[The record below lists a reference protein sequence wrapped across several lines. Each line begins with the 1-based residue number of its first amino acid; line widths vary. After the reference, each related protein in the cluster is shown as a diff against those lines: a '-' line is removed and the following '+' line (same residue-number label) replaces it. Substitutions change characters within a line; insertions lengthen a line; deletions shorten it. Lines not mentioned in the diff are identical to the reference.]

1 MHFFRKN
8 KSRTLKGVFSNQLY
22 FQKSRLTSAK
32 AENFRNL
39 FDSRLLFSIVVL
51 CNLSFTYLFAN
62 DNEIAEKIWRLSQND
77 LTSEPKKG
85 SAEANSKVIKLSIED
100 AVKFVIENNIT
111 VKNAKYEI
119 IKADSDLLKNE
130 SKFLWKALGTVE
142 SFRTT
147 LPNNR
152 LNVFTGT
159 KQSNDK
165 IAAGIEKQFLT
176 GTYFKLEASAVR
188 FDSNSF
194 ESSNSGDFKILALP
208 PLYTGAVSVTLSQE
222 LLKSSFGKT
231 EKNQIKILENQTAI
245 KREEM
250 VYQLSG
256 LIVQVL
262 VDYWSLT
269 IYDSAV
275 LTYEKLLKNTKEIR
289 DLTTRKQSYGL
300 AERFEVSQWN
310 SALSGVKNQLEK
322 TKLNREETKRKLLR
336 ILNVDPTSEISGLTD
351 LTENSSILKK
361 SFEED
366 LDYAYANRIDLRNA
380 IREKEISNLS
390 LSNAEKEDIPSLK
403 ISGTYSSR
411 AQNLISPQENFVN
424 SDHGILSMKYPEYR
438 GDVKLSYPLWD
449 KGIKSNIRDA
459 ILFQKQAK
467 LKEEKIKNEIF
478 DELKTRR
485 EALATGYEVLQKS
498 KKTEEE
504 MEKFYNGVIGQF
516 RQGKYPAIAVK
527 NALDA
532 YVQSQLGTVQARVN
546 YNINILRYD
555 LTKNFIFE
563 KYGVDIAKVIS
574 EIK

>member
-1 MHFFRKN
+1 MYIFSK
-8 KSRTLKGVFSNQLY
+8 KAGLLGVKLAVLLALSTCLAFPVNSESL
-22 FQKSRLTSAK
+22 SV
-32 AENFRNL
+32 AE
-39 FDSRLLFSIVVL
+39 
-51 CNLSFTYLFAN
+51 
-62 DNEIAEKIWRLSQND
+62 EIWLLSQND
-77 LTSEPKKG
+77 PMDGNKKG
-85 SAEANSKVIKLSIED
+85 AADSHEKVIKLSIQD

-119 IKADSDLLKNE
+119 IKADSDLIKND

-159 KQSNDK
+159 KQSNDR
-165 IAAGIEKQFLT
+165 ISAGIEKQFAT

-188 FDSNSF
+188 FDANAF
-194 ESSNSGDFKILALP
+194 ESSSAGDFRLLAIP
-208 PLYTGAVSVTLSQE
+208 PLYTGAVSFTLSQE

-231 EKNQIKILENQTAI
+231 EKNLVKILENQTAI
-245 KREEM
+245 KREELI
-250 VYQLSG
+250 YQLSG

-275 LTYEKLLKNTKEIR
+275 QTYEKLLKNTIEIR
-289 DLTTRKQSYGL
+289 DLTVRKQSLGL

-336 ILNVDPTSEISGLTD
+336 ILNVDPSSEISGLTD
-351 LTENSSILKK
+351 LIESPGVLKK
-361 SFEED
+361 SFSED
-366 LDYAYANRIDLRNA
+366 LAYAYANRIDLRNV
-380 IREKEISNLS
+380 IREKENSELS
-390 LSNAEKEDIPSLK
+390 LVNAEKEDLPSLK
-403 ISGTYSSR
+403 VSATYSSR
-411 AQNLISPQENFVN
+411 AQNLISPQENFLN
-424 SDHGILSMKYPEYR
+424 TDHGVLSTKYPEYR

-459 ILFQKQAK
+459 LVTKEQSKI
-467 LKEEKIKNEIF
+467 KEEKLKNEIL
-478 DELKTRR
+478 DEIKTRR
-485 EALATGYEVLQKS
+485 ESIEAGYEMLQKS
-498 KKTEEE
+498 RKTEEE
-504 MEKFYNGVIGQF
+504 MERFYKGVIGQF

-527 NALDA
+527 NALDV
-532 YVQSQLGTVQARVN
+532 YVQSQLGTIQSKVN

-555 LTKNFIFE
+555 LSKNYIFE
-563 KYGVDIAKVIS
+563 KYGVDIAKIIS